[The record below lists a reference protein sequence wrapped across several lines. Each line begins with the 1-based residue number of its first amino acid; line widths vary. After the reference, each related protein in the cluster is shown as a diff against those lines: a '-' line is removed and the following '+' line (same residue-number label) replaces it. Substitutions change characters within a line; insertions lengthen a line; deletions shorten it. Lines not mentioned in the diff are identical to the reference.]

1 MAEEKASDFL
11 DSYTVINENGTK
23 QINIVPAI
31 NELYSRL
38 KTATNMIKS
47 INEALGDY
55 GQCSLDFEARISKLE
70 GNKKIIIPTELET
83 KQIIGGIK

>member
-1 MAEEKASDFL
+1 MEEKASDFL
-11 DSYTVINENGTK
+11 EAYTVTNENGTK

-38 KTATNMIKS
+38 KTATNMIKEVNTA
-47 INEALGDY
+47 IGDICQW
-55 GQCSLDFEARISKLE
+55 GDTIEKRLNTLE

-83 KQIIGGIK
+83 KQIIGGLK